1 MIYVLAQYW
10 PFIIAAFAIGI
21 PFGWVFHAPA
31 RRRRDADG
39 DGR

>member
-10 PFIIAAFAIGI
+10 PFIIAAFVIGI

-31 RRRRDADG
+31 GRRPSTEG
-39 DGR
+39 DER